1 MTISKGSKIK
11 LDYEGKLENGEVFDS
26 STHGDHSHPLE
37 FEVGSGKVI
46 KGFDEAVIGM
56 NEGEEK
62 EFSIE
67 PAEAYGERNEAL
79 KREVPKE
86 SVQVGRELE
95 KGMTLV
101 MQTPQGNVPVNILE
115 VGDKTVTLDL
125 NHPLAGKKLMF
136 KIKVLEVNG

>member
-1 MTISKGSKIK
+1 
-11 LDYEGKLENGEVFDS
+11 
-26 STHGDHSHPLE
+26 LE

-46 KGFDEAVIGM
+46 KGFDEAVLGM

-67 PAEAYGERNEAL
+67 PTEAYGERNEAL